1 MKGLA
6 FFLMAL
12 VLSGFLNFILV
23 VWAKKKP
30 KFFFRIGGIAIISS
44 FVISILIIP
53 EIVISLELRAILI
66 GSIAILFF
74 GFWDDYKSF
83 NWKIQ
88 ILFQL
93 FLALILIWF
102 GFEIDLISF
111 SGRELLRLDFWNFV
125 VFGNYFSVISSLFI
139 VFWLMGIINAVNWLD
154 GSDGLLSI
162 AGILSLLAVFFVSLR
177 PEVNQPALAIISLV
191 GIGSFLGF
199 FIFNFPLAKIE
210 AGTSGSYFGGFL
222 LASLA
227 IMAGTKIA
235 TTMVVLILPVMD
247 FGWVIIERLK
257 EGQSIFKRD
266 DKKRHLHYKLLK
278 QGFSQKQILLGYG
291 IFLSLALLVS
301 FFVVN
306 QTQKIILLGTEFIM
320 ILFFMISLSRK
331 NIFKKMQMNFKKIL
345 LNPLWVIIFVAVGL
359 IFFSFQ
365 QRKENRNN
373 LQLNAQIEI
382 NQKKISSVQIVQTP
396 EEVYRGLSEVEFL
409 PRENGMLFI
418 YNKLSSSPHV
428 MRDMNFD
435 LDFIFLRDGKI
446 VFLKEKVSKNF
457 EGVIESPIP
466 CNQVLEVKAGEINRL
481 KIKVGDQIE
490 IKKGNYSNF

>member
-1 MKGLA
+1 
-6 FFLMAL
+6 
-12 VLSGFLNFILV
+12 
-23 VWAKKKP
+23 
-30 KFFFRIGGIAIISS
+30 
-44 FVISILIIP
+44 
-53 EIVISLELRAILI
+53 
-66 GSIAILFF
+66 
-74 GFWDDYKSF
+74 
-83 NWKIQ
+83 
-88 ILFQL
+88 
-93 FLALILIWF
+93 
-102 GFEIDLISF
+102 
-111 SGRELLRLDFWNFV
+111 
-125 VFGNYFSVISSLFI
+125 
-139 VFWLMGIINAVNWLD
+139 
-154 GSDGLLSI
+154 
-162 AGILSLLAVFFVSLR
+162 
-177 PEVNQPALAIISLV
+177 
-191 GIGSFLGF
+191 
-199 FIFNFPLAKIE
+199 
-210 AGTSGSYFGGFL
+210 
-222 LASLA
+222 
-227 IMAGTKIA
+227 
-235 TTMVVLILPVMD
+235 
-247 FGWVIIERLK
+247 
-257 EGQSIFKRD
+257 
-266 DKKRHLHYKLLK
+266 
-278 QGFSQKQILLGYG
+278 
-291 IFLSLALLVS
+291 
-301 FFVVN
+301 
-306 QTQKIILLGTEFIM
+306 
-320 ILFFMISLSRK
+320 
-331 NIFKKMQMNFKKIL
+331 L